1 MAEWDAMVEA
11 MRHRPLEIE
20 FRKSQVLTEEALEK
34 LRAAQLAYTQKKL
47 QEHQFMMQQMA
58 MQAHE
63 TAMQQQQLYMQ
74 ELHRAHLR
82 EELSGHVCRA
92 CTKIPCT
99 EPAAV
104 WQASPSRRACKI
116 ACQGIWPRTMS

>member
-82 EELSGHVCRA
+82 EELSGHVCREQHA
-92 CTKIPCT
+92 PKFLALSLPLSGRHLPRG
-99 EPAAV
+99 EHARSPAR
-104 WQASPSRRACKI
+104 ASGRGR
-116 ACQGIWPRTMS
+116 